1 MNDKALIE
9 HQFGAAS
16 ATYDSNA
23 VVQADIAA
31 RLAAMLESRLA
42 RRATV
47 LEVGCGTG
55 LLSAALIV
63 SRQPARYYLNDI
75 SAAMLDVAV
84 AKCRAAGAGCDMVAL
99 KADAEH
105 APWPEADAVVS
116 ASAVQWFDS
125 GRTFV
130 SKAAGS
136 LRRGGIMAV
145 ATFGPDNYREIRTL
159 TGRGLHYPTP
169 DDWRA
174 WTDSLF
180 DLEELDTQRV
190 TLGFGTVR
198 QMMRHMR
205 ATGVNALPAGPMGMA
220 EARRFAEG
228 CERLR
233 RTDGT
238 LPLTY
243 NPLYIVAR
251 RL

>member
-84 AKCRAAGAGCDMVAL
+84 AKCRAAGAGFSDIDDL
-99 KADAEH
+99 KKSDDQKRRRKNVQGQIDKHPSENKDANTDDRLNHRGICSFSCEINYRGDQYRSAEH
-105 APWPEADAVVS
+105 CQCDAD
-116 ASAVQWFDS
+116 
-125 GRTFV
+125 
-130 SKAAGS
+130 
-136 LRRGGIMAV
+136 
-145 ATFGPDNYREIRTL
+145 
-159 TGRGLHYPTP
+159 
-169 DDWRA
+169 
-174 WTDSLF
+174 
-180 DLEELDTQRV
+180 
-190 TLGFGTVR
+190 
-198 QMMRHMR
+198 
-205 ATGVNALPAGPMGMA
+205 
-220 EARRFAEG
+220 
-228 CERLR
+228 
-233 RTDGT
+233 
-238 LPLTY
+238 
-243 NPLYIVAR
+243 YIVFQNNQQNSKHNR
-251 RL
+251 RDCRNRISSVYHKYSPILRLFCFLDAAPPAAAASCASVPIISRFSPQA